1 MRFKKEIAFFKLFY
15 IIYLSGLREF
25 FMIIRF
31 LLSLI
36 IASAVFIFLKEIIS
50 GFLSFLIAFLI
61 YFLTYRLIKYITR
74 ERKAPDTEQV
84 KNRDTEEIIT
94 RGLQQL
100 RQIRNNTVMIK
111 NNDSAAKIK
120 EICTT
125 GFEILE
131 HLRKNPQD
139 LKKAK
144 PFLNY
149 YLFTT
154 EKIVNRYTE
163 LSAKKNKS
171 ADIEEAI
178 NNVESV
184 LYSIN
189 DTYKKQLNN
198 LLEDD
203 LLDLSVEISVLEKTM
218 KLEA

>member
-1 MRFKKEIAFFKLFY
+1 
-15 IIYLSGLREF
+15 
-25 FMIIRF
+25 MIIRF

-36 IASAVFIFLKEIIS
+36 AGTVIFIYLKEIIS
-50 GFLSFLIAFLI
+50 GFLSFLIACLV
-61 YFLTYRLIKYITR
+61 YFLTYRLIKHISKKYITN
-74 ERKAPDTEQV
+74 KNKTPDIKTV
-84 KNRDTEEIIT
+84 KNPDIEEVIK
-94 RGLQQL
+94 GGFQKLK
-100 RQIRNNTVMIK
+100 QIRNNTVMIK
-111 NNDSAAKIK
+111 NNESAAKIK

-125 GFEILE
+125 GFDILE
-131 HLRKNPQD
+131 HLRKYPED

-149 YLFTT
+149 YLVTT

-163 LSAKKNKS
+163 LCSKKEKS
-171 ADIEEAI
+171 EEVEKAIE
-178 NNVESV
+178 NVETV

-189 DTYKKQLNN
+189 ETYKKQLNN

>member
-1 MRFKKEIAFFKLFY
+1 
-15 IIYLSGLREF
+15 
-25 FMIIRF
+25 MIIRF

-36 IASAVFIFLKEIIS
+36 AGTITFIYLKEMIS
-50 GFLSFLIAFLI
+50 GFLSFLIACLV
-61 YFLTYRLIKYITR
+61 YFLTYRLIKRITN
-74 ERKAPDTEQV
+74 KSKTPITKTVKNPDTDETI
-84 KNRDTEEIIT
+84 R
-94 RGLQQL
+94 RGFQKLK
-100 RQIRNNTVMIK
+100 QIRNSTVMIK
-111 NNDSAAKIK
+111 NNESAAKIK

-131 HLRKNPQD
+131 HLRKYPED

-149 YLFTT
+149 YLVTT

-163 LSAKKNKS
+163 LCSKKEKS
-171 ADIEEAI
+171 EEVEKAIE
-178 NNVESV
+178 NVEAV
-184 LYSIN
+184 LYSISE
-189 DTYKKQLNN
+189 TYKKQLNN

>member
-1 MRFKKEIAFFKLFY
+1 
-15 IIYLSGLREF
+15 
-25 FMIIRF
+25 MIIRF

-36 IASAVFIFLKEIIS
+36 AGTITFIYLKEMIS
-50 GFLSFLIAFLI
+50 GFLSFLIACLVYFLI
-61 YFLTYRLIKYITR
+61 YRLIKRITN
-74 ERKAPDTEQV
+74 KSKTPITKTVKNPDTDETI
-84 KNRDTEEIIT
+84 R
-94 RGLQQL
+94 RGFQKLK
-100 RQIRNNTVMIK
+100 QIRNSTVMIK
-111 NNDSAAKIK
+111 NNESAAKIK

-131 HLRKNPQD
+131 HLRKYPED

-149 YLFTT
+149 YLVTT

-163 LSAKKNKS
+163 LCSKKEKS
-171 ADIEEAI
+171 EEVEKAIE
-178 NNVESV
+178 NVEAV
-184 LYSIN
+184 LYSISE
-189 DTYKKQLNN
+189 TYKKQLNN

>member
-1 MRFKKEIAFFKLFY
+1 
-15 IIYLSGLREF
+15 
-25 FMIIRF
+25 MIIRF
-31 LLSLI
+31 PLSLI
-36 IASAVFIFLKEIIS
+36 AGTAFFIYLKEMIS
-50 GFLSFLIAFLI
+50 GFLSFLIACLV
-61 YFLTYRLIKYITR
+61 YFLTYRLIKYITN
-74 ERKAPDTEQV
+74 KSKTPDIKTV
-84 KNRDTEEIIT
+84 KNPDTEEIIKG
-94 RGLQQL
+94 GLQKL
-100 RQIRNNTVMIK
+100 KQIRNSTVMIK

-131 HLRKNPQD
+131 HLQKYPED

-149 YLFTT
+149 YLVTT

-163 LSAKKNKS
+163 LCSKKERS
-171 ADIEEAI
+171 EEIEKAI
-178 NNVESV
+178 ENVETV

-189 DTYKKQLNN
+189 ETYKKQLNN